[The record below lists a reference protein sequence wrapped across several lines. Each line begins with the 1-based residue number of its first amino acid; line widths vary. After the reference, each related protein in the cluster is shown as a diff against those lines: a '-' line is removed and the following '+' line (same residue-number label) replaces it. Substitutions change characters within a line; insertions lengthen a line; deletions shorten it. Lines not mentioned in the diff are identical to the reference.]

1 MLHHYAIEGLHINQP
16 FSVSDLPK
24 ELSVAFAVDQG
35 LIGECRVTRASLD
48 ARRKPYI
55 RQRLNLEIALQGR
68 LDPLPPGWSEI
79 AAFSLPEQLP
89 SFRLAKRPPGR
100 VVVVGA
106 GPAGLFASL
115 MLAEAGMSVC
125 LLERGREVE
134 PRMRDIGRLRSFGE
148 LQEESN
154 ICFGEGGAG
163 TYTDGKLYTRIRHPW
178 ADAVLARMVQL
189 GAPPEIAVQAHPHLG
204 TDRLKALILNLRAH
218 LQALGVEMRFA
229 SRCDGLLL
237 RNGRAVGVVLATG
250 EEIPAECVFLAVGHS
265 ARDTLS
271 TLYGQGVAM
280 EGKSFAIGVRV
291 EHPQVLINEAQLG
304 MRSRKPI
311 WGAAEYRL
319 SHEVAGRG
327 VYSFCMCPG
336 GLIVPAPTEAG
347 HMVVNGM
354 SNSNRSSA
362 FANSGIVVQVH
373 PEDLQRM
380 GLGEGP
386 LAGMALQRQ
395 IEAACFAA
403 TAQPYR
409 APACRIVEFLQKRGS
424 GSLAPTHF
432 RPGAEW
438 APVWQLLPP
447 WIVEPL
453 RTAMR
458 AFDGKLRGFV
468 SEEANLFSPE
478 SRTSSPLRLPRAENF
493 CSINTPGLYP
503 IGEGAGYAG
512 GIVSAA
518 VDGLRA
524 AAALLSS
531 LDLPHQA

>member
-1 MLHHYAIEGLHINQP
+1 
-16 FSVSDLPK
+16 
-24 ELSVAFAVDQG
+24 
-35 LIGECRVTRASLD
+35 
-48 ARRKPYI
+48 
-55 RQRLNLEIALQGR
+55 
-68 LDPLPPGWSEI
+68 
-79 AAFSLPEQLP
+79 
-89 SFRLAKRPPGR
+89 
-100 VVVVGA
+100 VVGA

-115 MLAEAGMSVC
+115 LLAEAGMSVC
-125 LLERGREVE
+125 LLERGKEVE
-134 PRMRDIGRLRSFGE
+134 PRMRDIGRLRSLGE
-148 LQEESN
+148 LLEESN

-178 ADAVLARMVQL
+178 AEAVLARMIQL
-189 GAPPEIAVQAHPHLG
+189 GAPQEIAVQAHPHLG
-204 TDRLKALILNLRAH
+204 TDRLKSLILNLRAH

-237 RNGRAVGVVLATG
+237 RQGRAAGVVLASG
-250 EEIPAECVFLAVGHS
+250 EEIPADFVFLAVGHS

-271 TLYGQGVAM
+271 ALHAQGVAM
-280 EGKSFAIGVRV
+280 EAKSFAIGVRV
-291 EHPQVLINEAQLG
+291 EHPQILINEAQLA

-319 SHEVAGRG
+319 SQEVAGRG

-373 PEDLQRM
+373 PEDLQAM
-380 GLGEGP
+380 GFGGGP

-403 TAQPYR
+403 TTEPYR
-409 APACRIVEFLQKRGS
+409 APACRIVDFLQKRGS

-447 WIVEPL
+447 WIIESL

-458 AFDGKLRGFV
+458 AFDGKLRGFI
-468 SEEANLFSPE
+468 SEEANLFAPE

-493 CSINTPGLYP
+493 CSISTPGLYP

-524 AAALLSS
+524 AAALLASQAPS
-531 LDLPHQA
+531 HQVDSIEIQAFRKLP